1 MPGYRMGHEI
11 CEALAGSGVG
21 WVNLH
26 PETTTGLAH
35 LVAGEE
41 LAEKGITFLPGQL
54 ATAVVEE
61 IAFGMDLFSLSCNPG
76 GSTGTDSLLILFCRP
91 LSFTVNS
98 A

>member
-1 MPGYRMGHEI
+1 VPGYRMGHEI

-76 GSTGTDSLLILFCRP
+76 GSTGTDSY
-91 LSFTVNS
+91 
-98 A
+98 

>member
-1 MPGYRMGHEI
+1 MCRDRMGHEI

-54 ATAVVEE
+54 AW
-61 IAFGMDLFSLSCNPG
+61 
-76 GSTGTDSLLILFCRP
+76 LL
-91 LSFTVNS
+91 
-98 A
+98 